1 MKASDSTYNLDI
13 ALRKVPIIGPQR
25 GLRSPIKVVR
35 GSARERAEP
44 LPDDRPA
51 APSEDESPKGDL
63 SDLARQLLFAACDDP
78 EAYIGRLKEGNIF
91 KIQANG
97 RQFVPPGDTAATARW
112 DAAFQELLDAKYVR
126 DAGCHGRLFQISPE
140 GFAWLKGRGKSPVGY
155 IAELGS
161 V

>member
-97 RQFVPPGDTAATARW
+97 RQFVPPGD
-112 DAAFQELLDAKYVR
+112 
-126 DAGCHGRLFQISPE
+126 
-140 GFAWLKGRGKSPVGY
+140 
-155 IAELGS
+155 
-161 V
+161 